1 MFMKKIFSIVI
12 LLFIYSYSLQAA
24 IKIMPLSEIKPGMKG
39 TGKTVFSGT
48 TIEEFE
54 FEVIGIIENFA
65 PQIDIILVRLI
76 GPTVEKAG
84 VISGMS
90 GSPVYIKN
98 KLVGALAY
106 SIGIFQKEP
115 IAGVTPIEQMLEIEN
130 KEKFR
135 DNELSVL
142 KMSDNELVNVALT
155 STSDEQIDF
164 ISILTEKITKAQHHL
179 SQLQPLSIPIT
190 FSGFNPGLMKTI
202 HPVFE
207 QMGFLVAQ
215 GGTNTSINHNSS
227 IKPGDAVAGVLV
239 SGDYSINATGTVTYC
254 EGNKV
259 LAFGHPFFSSGP
271 VNIPMAK
278 VKILTV
284 LPSLLNSYKISS
296 TGEIVG
302 NIRQDRKSGILGI
315 IGEKSPMF
323 PVEVKY
329 ISPFEPQRSYHYNI
343 TKDQSLNF
351 ITPVL
356 FWLTLINILESAR
369 FSNGDYSIKLNGKF
383 NLNGDADIVLENFY
397 TSPKFSDP
405 AGSGRDIMAAAYDVV
420 MTLIP
425 LMVNNYKYPDIT
437 NVELSFSAL
446 PGKKSLNIEKV
457 WYDKTEVLPGGN
469 LTLNIQLREFY
480 GDLITINKTVRI
492 PKNISSSRLIV
503 SIGSASYITKWEKNF
518 SPGKFQHQ
526 NFEELIQ
533 ILNNKRNNNM
543 LYIQIKVFERG
554 ALINGK
560 ELTNLPPTIFN
571 ILNAKKTRGTFKNL
585 REFVLNEYKIP
596 MEYSIFGGKSI
607 QIKIKKHKKTF

>member
-1 MFMKKIFSIVI
+1 MKKLFSIVI
-12 LLFIYSYSLQAA
+12 LLFTCFSSLQAE
-24 IKIMPLSEIKPGMKG
+24 IKIMPLSEVKPGMKG
-39 TGKTVFSGT
+39 IGKTVFSGT
-48 TIEEFE
+48 SIEEFK
-54 FEVIGIIENFA
+54 FEVIDIIENFA

-76 GPTVEKAG
+76 GPKVEKTG
-84 VISGMS
+84 VVSGMS
-90 GSPVYIKN
+90 GSPVYINN

-106 SIGIFQKEP
+106 SIGTFQKEA
-115 IAGVTPIEQMLEIEN
+115 IAGITPIEQMLEIEN
-130 KEKFR
+130 KEKLR
-135 DNELSVL
+135 DKELSVL
-142 KMSDNELVNVALT
+142 KMNDKELVNVALT
-155 STSDEQIDF
+155 PTSDEQIDF
-164 ISILTEKITKAQHHL
+164 ISNFVENFSKAQHRK
-179 SQLQPLSIPIT
+179 SQLHPISIPIA
-190 FSGFNPGLMKTI
+190 FSGFNPGVMKTI
-202 HPVFE
+202 HPAFE

-215 GGTNTSINHNSS
+215 GGTTTSINHNKSF
-227 IKPGDAVAGVLV
+227 KPGDAIAGVLV
-239 SGDYSINATGTVTYC
+239 SGDYSVNATGTVTYC
-254 EGNKV
+254 DGNKV
-259 LAFGHPFFSSGP
+259 LAFGHPFFNSGP

-278 VKILTV
+278 AKILTV
-284 LPSLLNSYKISS
+284 LSSMLSSYKISS
-296 TGEIVG
+296 VGEIVG

-323 PVEVKY
+323 PVEVEY
-329 ISPFEPQRSYHYNI
+329 ISPFEQKKSYHYNI
-343 TKDQSLNF
+343 AKDQTLSF

-356 FWLTLINILESAR
+356 FWLTLINTLESAR

-383 NLNGDADIVLENFY
+383 SLNGDTDIVLENFY
-397 TSPKFSDP
+397 TGPKFSTP
-405 AGSGRDIMAAAYDVV
+405 AGSGRDIMTAAYDVV

-457 WYDKTEVLPGGN
+457 WYDKSEVFPGDN

-503 SIGSASYITKWEKNF
+503 SIGSAGYITKWEKNF

-560 ELTNLPPTIFN
+560 ELTNLPPTILN

-585 REFVLNEYKIP
+585 RELVLNEYKIP

-607 QIKIKKHKKTF
+607 QIKIKKHKTY